1 MNVSLPRY
9 EATQHEPGR
18 PVEAG
23 HHRVRPRTAD
33 RRMRIQLQRQLLS
46 QYGFQRGRIVSGSL
60 RGGLSIGFSAVR

>member
-23 HHRVRPRTAD
+23 HHRVRPRPAD
-33 RRMRIQLQRQLLS
+33 GRMRIQLQRQQLG
-46 QYGFQRGRIVSGSL
+46 QHGFGRSNIVCGSL
-60 RGGLSIGFSAVR
+60 RGGLSIGFSVVR

>member
-23 HHRVRPRTAD
+23 HHRVRPRPAD
-33 RRMRIQLQRQLLS
+33 GRMRLQLQRQQLG
-46 QYGFQRGRIVSGSL
+46 QYGFQRNRIICGSL
-60 RGGLSIGFSAVR
+60 RGGLSIVFSVVR

>member
-33 RRMRIQLQRQLLS
+33 GRMRIQLQLQL
-46 QYGFQRGRIVSGSL
+46 QYGFQRDRIVSGSL
-60 RGGLSIGFSAVR
+60 RGGLSIGFSVVR